1 MSAEAFSHAILRARA
16 RLPVARYW
24 HIQPTAQPA
33 RPEPAVDPNKP
44 LVVVGEREH
53 RLYVLDPRRIDY
65 VESAGNYVRYR
76 IAGEEYIA
84 RESVKHLDGM
94 LCDVGFVRI
103 ERSLLLNIR
112 AIVYVQTVG
121 RGSFAFT
128 LSSGTRLRS
137 GPAYRDTIL
146 EVLPLRRR
154 SARRGSKR
162 EAAPA

>member
-16 RLPVARYW
+16 RLPIARYW
-24 HIQPTAQPA
+24 HIQSPAQPV
-33 RPEPAVDPNKP
+33 RSEPAFDSSRP

-65 VESAGNYVRYR
+65 VESAGNYVKYR

-94 LCDVGFVRI
+94 LCNIGFVRI

-112 AIVYVQTVG
+112 AIVYVQPVG
-121 RGSFAFT
+121 HGTFAFT

-146 EVLPLRRR
+146 DVLPLRRR
-154 SARRGSKR
+154 SARRGSKQ
-162 EAAPA
+162 EASL